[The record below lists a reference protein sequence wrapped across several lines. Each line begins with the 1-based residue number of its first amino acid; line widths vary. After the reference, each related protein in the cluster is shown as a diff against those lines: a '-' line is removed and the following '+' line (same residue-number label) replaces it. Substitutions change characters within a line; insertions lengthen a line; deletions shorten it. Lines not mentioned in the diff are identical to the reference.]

1 MGDCVHW
8 LHLTDKS
15 CKKKFYQAGTVH
27 VSLELGRQVR
37 LMRPHTLNVEL

>member
-37 LMRPHTLNVEL
+37 LCDHIR

>member
-15 CKKKFYQAGTVH
+15 YKKKFYQAGTVH
-27 VSLELGRQVR
+27 ISHELGRQVR